1 VAALLAYVP
10 PLSGRVSVVEA
21 VNADPRL
28 DESDRE
34 PLVTVCRWLVQRG
47 ALETTEL
54 TSRSEDGDT
63 ECLLRELG

>member
-34 PLVTVCRWLVQRG
+34 PLVAVCRWLVQRG

-54 TSRSEDGDT
+54 TSRGEDGDT